1 MSNNRIPNHRIDS
14 LVADLEPFTN
24 YNETIRGYRAESRAI
39 GAPLDTA
46 RAIYGII
53 HWRTQILSF
62 DLETQTITHLADW
75 YISQTTSTLVG
86 RILRSLP
93 RESVER
99 YLASMPDTANRK
111 RLARMA
117 RI

>member
-24 YNETIRGYRAESRAI
+24 YNQTIRGYQAESRAI

-46 RAIYGII
+46 RAIYAVI
-53 HWRTQILSF
+53 HHRTQILAF

-75 YISQTTSTLVG
+75 YISQTTSRLVG

-93 RESVER
+93 RESVIR
-99 YLASMPDTANRK
+99 YLDSMTNKHDQA
-111 RLARMA
+111 RLARMVY
-117 RI
+117 